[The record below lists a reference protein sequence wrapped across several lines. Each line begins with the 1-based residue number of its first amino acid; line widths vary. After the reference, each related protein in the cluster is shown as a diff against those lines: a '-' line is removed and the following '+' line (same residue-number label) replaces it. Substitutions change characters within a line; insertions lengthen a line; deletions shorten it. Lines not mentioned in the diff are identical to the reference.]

1 VLAAGAVVMAVLESY
16 AAYLAVLPIALL
28 LVPAVNAGLSGYA
41 AAVTPPQ
48 LQGRLS
54 SVLGL
59 TGLAAGP
66 LVPLVGSGLLDRC
79 GLGTALAVLAGLLVV
94 TVAVVSTVRPL
105 WRVGTPDTWADDAVA
120 LAASG
125 AVPGATAGVA
135 PDEPGS
141 SGPGR

>member
-1 VLAAGAVVMAVLESY
+1 
-16 AAYLAVLPIALL
+16 ALR
-28 LVPAVNAGLSGYA
+28 LVPAVTAGLSGYA
-41 AAVTPPQ
+41 AAVTPPR
-48 LQGRLS
+48 LQGGLS

-59 TGLAAGP
+59 PGFAAGP
-66 LVPLVGSGLLDRC
+66 LVPLVGGGLLDRC

-94 TVAVVSTVRPL
+94 TVAVVSTVRPR

-135 PDEPGS
+135 PDEPRS

>member
-1 VLAAGAVVMAVLESY
+1 
-16 AAYLAVLPIALL
+16 
-28 LVPAVNAGLSGYA
+28 
-41 AAVTPPQ
+41 
-48 LQGRLS
+48 GRLS

-125 AVPGATAGVA
+125 AVPGATAGAA

-141 SGPGR
+141 SGPGRYTGPRPPLATGGPPPGERPAPPAGPPPPPPPG